1 MKKRNLFFNLTLI
14 LIVTCCAAAAALTAP
29 IPVRASEQAPAE
41 QTSADQQDGEMWSEA
56 YYRASSTTG
65 SLSEAEKQSLDEA
78 CLEFMRD
85 NRADMAVLEVTS
97 SNYEGS
103 NLADLSDGYYED
115 CGFGYGPGRDGFL
128 MVWDSSTDQVLIT
141 GYGAAGDMIPTSYL
155 DFVSRSVVT
164 YKDKYGSYGPLYAGI
179 RYLSNYLRGNGE
191 ETAAAETEG
200 QVGDQTEEKGA
211 DGPAA
216 TAADSAAGST
226 ASGNTETALDPALS
240 MEEKPEATGAAG
252 GQGRM
257 LPDGERPDPGLRLG
271 EEAEAAGK
279 PAWYPKEPPTFPY
292 YHDETAPRVVDI
304 ADIFTDDEEA
314 QMETRLSELRG
325 MLGKDIVVFTDLS
338 TYGLS
343 RSVYAADFYDFNGY
357 GIGDDREGICL
368 MVCMD
373 PDDRGWWS
381 CCTGPETMGLYTEE
395 VANQIDDLLFEKMR
409 AGDYGTGAIDWIE
422 NVRRMYTTGSPYNE
436 EWALA
441 YADENTSERFHD
453 PEAPRVVDDA
463 GILSAEEIDR
473 LTQKA
478 AELSGK
484 YKLDIVIHTALN
496 EGILDRE
503 SYGDVFY
510 RAKGYGSGDAYD
522 GIQLT
527 IFKRPN
533 YSGYAIVNAS
543 GTGLDK
549 LSGVNRSRLQDRCT
563 DVVLHQD
570 YFKAAD
576 QWLDQTG
583 HMLRTGRVPRSAG
596 SWQFTLIIEF
606 LAGLIFGGVSL
617 ARAKASMATP
627 AIRED
632 ADSYIVRDS
641 VHIKKVEDTLLDSV
655 VSRHY
660 SPPPK
665 RNDDDDRGS
674 SSGRSSYSHS
684 YSGSSGS
691 SHSGSGRSF

>member
-1 MKKRNLFFNLTLI
+1 MKSRNLFLSLTLS
-14 LIVTCCAAAAALTAP
+14 LTLAFCAAAAMFSAP
-29 IPVRASEQAPAE
+29 VTVQASGQGAAEQA
-41 QTSADQQDGEMWSEA
+41 DGEMWSEA
-56 YYRASSTTG
+56 YYRASSTTDG
-65 SLSEAEKQSLDEA
+65 LSEAEKQSLDQA

-85 NRADMAVLEVTS
+85 NKVDLAVLEVTA

-103 NLADLSDGYYED
+103 NLSDLADGYYED

-128 MVWDSSTDQVLIT
+128 MVWDSSNDQVLFKA
-141 GYGAAGDMIPTSYL
+141 YGTAADMIPASYL

-164 YKDKYGSYGPLYAGI
+164 YKEKYGSYGPLYAGI
-179 RYLSNYLRGNGE
+179 RYLANYMRGDGA
-191 ETAAAETEG
+191 ETTAETE
-200 QVGDQTEEKGA
+200 DQNKDRTQAEGKSAEA
-211 DGPAA
+211 
-216 TAADSAAGST
+216 AADTGTDSATGST
-226 ASGNTETALDPALS
+226 ASGSTETALETALTQA
-240 MEEKPEATGAAG
+240 EKPETADASPGD
-252 GQGRM
+252 QGRM
-257 LPDGERPDPGLRLG
+257 LPDGEQPDSDLRLG

-292 YHDETAPRVVDI
+292 YHDESAPRVVDT

-314 QMETRLSELRG
+314 QMEARLSDLRG
-325 MLGKDIVVFTDLS
+325 MLGKDIVVFTDVS

-409 AGDYGTGAIDWIE
+409 AGDYGSGAIDWIE

-484 YKLDIVIHTALN
+484 YKLDVVIHTALH

-691 SHSGSGRSF
+691 SHSGSGRNF